1 MGEATYQIVFRG
13 KILSGFDRA
22 TVRDNLARLFRT
34 DASRIDG
41 ILDAPKTVLKSGL
54 NKEAATRYQEV
65 LRGAGIMVAVM
76 GDAPEATAPSA
87 HAGTT
92 ATPAA
97 IASTPTPVAAPSPPV
112 AAPAVSGAATA
123 AQTVDALSL
132 APVGAPILPPKER
145 VVREIDTS
153 AITLAAPGSL
163 LGDQNKPVARQFDL
177 SGISLATDTG
187 PIDPTPRA
195 KPAVIDT
202 SALTLDERPAEPEP
216 ELSPLQ
222 KQMLME

>member
-22 TVRDNLARLFRT
+22 TVRDNLAKLFRT

-76 GDAPEATAPSA
+76 GDAPEA
-87 HAGTT
+87 
-92 ATPAA
+92 
-97 IASTPTPVAAPSPPV
+97 AAPSVHASTTAAPAATVSTPMPAAAPPV
-112 AAPAVSGAATA
+112 APAAVSSAATA
-123 AQTVDALSL
+123 AQTADPLSL

-153 AITLAAPGSL
+153 AITLAAPGTL

-177 SGISLATDTG
+177 SGITLATDTG

-202 SALTLDERPAEPEP
+202 SALTLDERPPEPEP